1 MQYHIINNRLKHMKK
16 TEQKGSNAGAAI
28 GVGATI
34 AAMSAAAYLLFGPEG
49 KKNRKVVRGWAVK
62 MKGEIIEKFEEAKEL
77 TEPAYQAIIDEV
89 QEKYAKAKG
98 IDKAEL
104 AALVADIRKHWKVMS
119 KSAKPKIKKAESKA
133 KKVVAK
139 AKKTVKK
146 ATGKVK

>member
-1 MQYHIINNRLKHMKK
+1 MKN
-16 TEQKGSNAGAAI
+16 TQQKGSNAGAAI

-49 KKNRKVVRGWAVK
+49 KKNRKSVKGWAVK

-89 QEKYAKAKG
+89 QAKYAVAKG

-104 AALVADIRKHWKVMS
+104 AALIADIRKHWKVMS
-119 KSAKPKIKKAESKA
+119 KAAKPKAKKAATKV
-133 KKVVAK
+133 KKTVVAK
-139 AKKTVKK
+139 VKK
-146 ATGKVK
+146 AATKAKNHK